1 MLPIAEEKTI
11 EIVEEHGLS
20 KYLLH
25 KGCALYSYDQLAA
38 PHDVGAVWLLALL
51 TRREASAQLRS
62 QEVELLDGF
71 NFGQSQNNRTVGP
84 AEG

>member
-11 EIVEEHGLS
+11 KIVEEHGLS